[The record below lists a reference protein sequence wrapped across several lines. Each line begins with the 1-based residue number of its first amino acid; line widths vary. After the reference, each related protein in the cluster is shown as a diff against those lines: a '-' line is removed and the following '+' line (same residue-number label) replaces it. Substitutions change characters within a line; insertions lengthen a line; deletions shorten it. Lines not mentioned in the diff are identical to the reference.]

1 MRLKVVKLLLLVTC
15 LAPAVI
21 LAVRGSHQTLGDN
34 PVEAITYETGDWT
47 MILLLVTLA
56 ITPVRRLTGVNEII
70 SFRRMFGLLTFFYAS
85 LHFGT
90 YVWLDKS
97 FHWERISV
105 DIGKRP
111 FIWMGLCAF
120 ILMIPLAFTSNSL
133 SIRRMGRRW
142 KSLHTS
148 VYAIAIAAVLHFVW
162 MKRSEAKPYMYAV
175 LFTWLLAWR
184 VRVWIMKRRKMA
196 LSATQTT
203 LTAHT

>member
-21 LAVRGSHQTLGDN
+21 LAVHGSHQTLGDN

-184 VRVWIMKRRKMA
+184 VRVWMMKRRKMA

-203 LTAHT
+203 LTAHS